1 MLKNLY
7 LQKLTTL
14 CDLWPRLISLPDWS
28 DRDTCADKMRR
39 DKTRFFKI
47 SANENRLRYQHY
59 LFADIWSMF
68 DRCFHSCVIT
78 RCSSIFNFRSLSRG
92 TIYIEQANLSL
103 FLSFSLRLCQP
114 DLSFAGFSKFTV
126 IHKVI
131 FRLSNYR
138 DMLLPSPKVNDISRS
153 NVFLLLPARIN
164 VPRVL

>member
-1 MLKNLY
+1 MRIGY
-7 LQKLTTL
+7 
-14 CDLWPRLISLPDWS
+14 DISIIYSP
-28 DRDTCADKMRR
+28 
-39 DKTRFFKI
+39 I
-47 SANENRLRYQHY
+47 
-59 LFADIWSMF
+59 F

-164 VPRVL
+164 VPRVLQRNHAKQRSGYKLNPSVFHNVISRWFHFSNLAVHAQMSR